1 MERQGNPAVRWG
13 LIFGGLLLIV
23 GLINLA
29 IQFAMGSLDP
39 NAATAIAAQPG
50 RIGPLLGLGCLF
62 FLIEGSLF
70 FLAGMFTARE
80 NGRVGSAAIAGL
92 IAGVVYAI
100 IGAIVEVLTLNGRF
114 SQMLPNVSAARLQS
128 IFIVVAIIV
137 VILIFVFSGGIG
149 AGIAALGGLVGRSQ
163 YERTHIPPL
172 MQGSMYTPMAPMGGQ
187 PPSGSSQIPYPPTY
201 MPPNQSA
208 NFPPPNQSANYPPP
222 PSQSSDYP
230 PPPPP
235 AQ

>member
-1 MERQGNPAVRWG
+1 MERQGNPAVKWG
-13 LIFGGLLLIV
+13 LIFGGLLLLV
-23 GLINLA
+23 GLIDLG
-29 IQFAMGSLDP
+29 IQFATGSLDP

-62 FLIEGSLF
+62 FLIEVSLF

-92 IAGVVYAI
+92 IAGVVYAVI
-100 IGAIVEVLTLNGRF
+100 AAIVEVITLNGRF
-114 SQMLPNVSAARLQS
+114 AQILPNASAARLQS

-137 VILIFVFSGGIG
+137 VLLVFVFSGGIG

-163 YERTHIPPL
+163 YERTHTPPL

-187 PPSGSSQIPYPPTY
+187 PPAGSSQTPYPPTY

-208 NFPPPNQSANYPPP
+208 NFPPPPNQSA
-222 PSQSSDYP
+222 DYP

-235 AQ
+235 PAQ